1 MFRASIPFSFSY
13 MKTATEITMQIEKL
27 RKRGMLL
34 ENEALAKDFLLNVGY
49 YRLGFYWFHF
59 EQKELQDQQHPHQ
72 FKEGTRFEDIIEL
85 YKFDKNLRSLL
96 VCYLNDIEF
105 ALKTRIIYFVSNAY
119 LTNPTWFMDARV
131 VNADVRKHTGKIY
144 PTMIKNN
151 EVIKKHH
158 RKYPNDRY
166 APAWKTIEFF
176 TFGDLCRLYSGI
188 LDHKMKVKIAE
199 EFGIR
204 NSKMMERYLAA
215 LRGLRN
221 ACAHGHNAYDLHFPK
236 ALPSNGALH
245 IPAYAQLIGGVI
257 EVIKYFLKQMKRC
270 ECSTFPEKL
279 SVLIANQPAFVRTH
293 IAQYG
298 LN

>member
-59 EQKELQDQQHPHQ
+59 EQKELQDRQHPHQ

-131 VNADVRKHTGKIY
+131 VNADVRKHTEKIY

-151 EVIKKHH
+151 EVIKK
-158 RKYPNDRY
+158 
-166 APAWKTIEFF
+166 T
-176 TFGDLCRLYSGI
+176 S
-188 LDHKMKVKIAE
+188 
-199 EFGIR
+199 
-204 NSKMMERYLAA
+204 S
-215 LRGLRN
+215 
-221 ACAHGHNAYDLHFPK
+221 
-236 ALPSNGALH
+236 
-245 IPAYAQLIGGVI
+245 
-257 EVIKYFLKQMKRC
+257 
-270 ECSTFPEKL
+270 
-279 SVLIANQPAFVRTH
+279 
-293 IAQYG
+293 
-298 LN
+298 